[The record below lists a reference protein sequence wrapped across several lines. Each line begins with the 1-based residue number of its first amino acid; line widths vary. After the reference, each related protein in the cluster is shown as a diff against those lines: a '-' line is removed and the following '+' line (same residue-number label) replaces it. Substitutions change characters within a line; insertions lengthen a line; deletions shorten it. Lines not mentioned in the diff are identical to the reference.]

1 MYSNLKGVAEI
12 CKPKKY
18 KITGLHDDDD
28 DDELIVVTQRR
39 TKPTSIRALDY
50 MLGIYGVVSRLAR
63 AHCRRKFSGKHF
75 LAVSSRVPTRPRSMQ
90 RELSMY
96 YEVG

>member
-1 MYSNLKGVAEI
+1 MCSNLKGVAEI

-18 KITGLHDDDD
+18 KITGLHDDD

-50 MLGIYGVVSRLAR
+50 MLGIYGVVSRLASALPQEIFR
-63 AHCRRKFSGKHF
+63 ETFFGSLELVEF
-75 LAVSSRVPTRPRSMQ
+75 LLGQEAA
-90 RELSMY
+90 
-96 YEVG
+96 